1 MDRDDKI
8 FNLQLTIQKLEEEL
22 TLYRNG
28 TSGQQ
33 LLELIAEK
41 DSEITTL
48 KSTVNEKNDKLRQL
62 ARSSNEFLI
71 KHQALQN
78 EKQNLESNIIELNNI
93 ITNLKNIIDQNST
106 KINNQQNRIQNLE
119 NKSNILEEELI
130 ERTNDVEKLQVRCA
144 SLVTEKSVQQKQFSK
159 EKAEK
164 MKQIKEYREELEQSI
179 KFNTGYTLTNIL
191 Q

>member
-41 DSEITTL
+41 DSEITNL
-48 KSTVNEKNDKLRQL
+48 KATVNEKNDKLRQL

-78 EKQNLESNIIELNNI
+78 EKQNLESNVIE
-93 ITNLKNIIDQNST
+93 LKNIITDLKNMIDQNT
-106 KINNQQNRIQNLE
+106 NKISNQQNRIQNLE

-130 ERTNDVEKLQVRCA
+130 ERTSDVEKLQVRCA
-144 SLVTEKSVQQKQFSK
+144 SLVTEKSLQQKQFSK

-179 KFNTGYTLTNIL
+179 RFNTGHT
-191 Q
+191 